1 MAREGTVDAGDRRGG
16 EERQRGSGGDAKAML
31 SEESVALKMEDII
44 TQQLL
49 LETSGVGSTS
59 AI

>member
-1 MAREGTVDAGDRRGG
+1 
-16 EERQRGSGGDAKAML
+16 ML